1 VLLELVGNTP
11 LLPLTRA
18 VPDLPEGVAVL
29 AKAEFLNPSGSVK
42 DRAAKAMLLDGLAQ
56 GLLAGGR
63 TILDATSG
71 NTGIS
76 YAMFG
81 AALGFPVK
89 IYLPKNANN
98 ERKNIIRAFG
108 AEIVETSPLEGSDG
122 AYAAAAAEVEA
133 HPGRY
138 FFPDQYNNPA
148 NPLAHFNGT
157 GAEILKQTG
166 GQVTHFLAL
175 TGTCGTFTGTARRLK
190 QDAPNVKTIAV
201 QPDAPFHG
209 IEGTRHLDSVAHQ
222 GSINDRSLWDG
233 VVEISTAEAYGMTR
247 RLAGREGLFVGIS
260 SGANVAA
267 AVNYAKTL
275 TEPAVVVTILCDTGT
290 RYVNEDF
297 WRC

>member
-1 VLLELVGNTP
+1 VLLDLVGNTP
-11 LLPLTRA
+11 LLPLSRA
-18 VPDLPEGVAVL
+18 VPELPDGVELL

-42 DRAAKAMLLDGLAQ
+42 DRAARAMLLDGLKR
-56 GLLAGGR
+56 GLLAPGK

-89 IYLPKNANN
+89 IYLPKNAQN
-98 ERKNIIRAFG
+98 ERKNIIRACG

-122 AYAAAAAEVEA
+122 AYAAAVAEAGADPE
-133 HPGRY
+133 RY

-148 NPLAHFNGT
+148 NPLAHYNGT
-157 GAEILKQTG
+157 GAEIWKQTG
-166 GQVTHFLAL
+166 GRVTHFLAL

-190 QDAPNVKTIAV
+190 EEGVKTIAV
-201 QPDAPFHG
+201 QPDSPFHG
-209 IEGTRHLDSVAHQ
+209 IEGTRRLDSVAHP
-222 GSINDRSLWDG
+222 GAINDLSLWDG
-233 VVEISTAEAYGMTR
+233 VVEISTAEAYETTR
-247 RLAGREGLFVGIS
+247 RLAEREGLFVGVS

-275 TEPAVVVTILCDTGT
+275 TGPALLVTILCDTGT
-290 RYVNEDF
+290 RYVNEEF
-297 WRC
+297 WR

>member
-1 VLLELVGNTP
+1 VLLDLVGNTP
-11 LLPLTRA
+11 LLPLSRA
-18 VPDLPEGVAVL
+18 VPDLPAGVKFL

-42 DRAAKAMLLDGLAQ
+42 DRAAKAMLLDGLER
-56 GLLAGGR
+56 GLLAKGK

-98 ERKNIIRAFG
+98 ERKGLIRAYG

-122 AYAAAAAEVEA
+122 AYAAAVAEAAANPEL
-133 HPGRY
+133 Y

-148 NPLAHFNGT
+148 NPLAHYNGT
-157 GAEILKQTG
+157 GAEIWEQTG

-175 TGTCGTFTGTARRLK
+175 TGTSGTFTGTARRLK
-190 QDAPNVKTIAV
+190 REAVKTIAV

-209 IEGTRHLDSVAHQ
+209 IEGTRHLGSVAHP

-233 VVEISTAEAYGMTR
+233 VVEIGTAEAHEMTR
-247 RLAGREGLFVGIS
+247 RLAKREGLCVGVS

-267 AVNYAKTL
+267 AANYAKTL
-275 TEPAVVVTILCDTGT
+275 TGAAVIVTILCDTGT

-297 WRC
+297 WR